1 MNPLKKP
8 INMNYSFKYVS
19 ILLLQLVLV
28 LVSCKSKE
36 SNQNSIV
43 EGGKLVPKFQEL
55 SPVETGLSFSN
66 DLDIEKLKSVFEYVN
81 AYNGG
86 GVAVGDFN
94 NDNLQDIFFTGN
106 LVDNKLYFNKGNL
119 KFEDVSDK
127 AGIKL
132 SGTWCSGVATADVN
146 NDGFLDIYVCR
157 NYYDDP
163 AKRENVLFINKGDGT
178 FTDQAKQFGVNDASY
193 TITATFLDYNHD
205 GLVDLLTGNH
215 HPDRTRKFIDNY
227 KDYLNPPNEY
237 STHLYKNNGNGTFSD
252 VTREANIQY
261 FGWVLGLSAC
271 DYNNDGFTDV
281 FIAVDH
287 DEPDALFINDGNGK
301 FTNQIYTGMY
311 HISKSSMGVDF
322 DDINHD
328 GYQDLMVVE
337 MAAMGNYNEKAN
349 MAGMNIER
357 FWELTKAGYHYQ
369 YMRNM
374 LHLNNGNNTFSE
386 IGQMAGVDRSEWSW
400 SPLFFDANNDGEQDL
415 FISNGYYK
423 NIHFK
428 DTWKDFNDKMMHE
441 PDVNKRVL
449 MAREYCK
456 ARNQLKVE
464 NQFFL
469 NNGDLTFKESSKE
482 SGIGNRKNLGN
493 GAAYADFD
501 NDGDLDMVVNNI
513 DEPAS
518 FYKNLD
524 QENGSDN
531 HYLRVKFANSK
542 KMHPFGAKVVA
553 ETDLNTQYR
562 EFNPVRG
569 YQSAVEPIIHFGL
582 GNNKSVKKLTVQWPD
597 GKCQTLEGVKA
608 DQVITLNYDEAAP
621 NVDCIKKT
629 VQYNICSDY
638 TKQSGINFKHTENNF
653 DDYKVQVLLPH
664 NMSQWGPHIS
674 KADINNDK
682 IEDFFVGGAAGQEG
696 AVYIQNSNMTFSRMP
711 EPAFSSDKKFE
722 DIGSAFFD
730 ADKDGDLDLYVVSG
744 GYEFGPTGNMY
755 QDRLYLNDGKGNFTK
770 SISLP
775 SISSSGS
782 CIIPVD
788 IDGDGDL
795 DLFRGGRQV
804 GSEYPKP
811 AQSYFMRNDN
821 GTFVDVSAE
830 MLPNKGV
837 LGMVTDAE
845 AVDLNDDK
853 RLDLLVTG
861 EWMPLTF
868 LINEGGKFIDRTK
881 DMGFEGSTGWWFSI
895 EKGDFNNDGK
905 PDFVVGNLGT
915 NYKYKASKEKPID
928 IYGNDF
934 DDNGKFDIVLGYL
947 LDGTDMVP
955 IRGRQCSSEQIPSI
969 KEKFKSYND
978 FAKANLVDVYGK
990 ENLDKS
996 IHYRVTNFKSG
1007 ILMNKGGG
1015 KFELQYFSND
1025 EQIAPIMG
1033 VQVTDINGDNNQDIV
1048 IGGNLFVSEV
1058 ETGRADAGKGR
1069 ILIGDGKG
1077 NFKPLSVMQ
1086 SGLYIPNDIRDIKLI
1101 NTATLDVSLLLV
1113 ANNNYILEVVKMNK
1127 KKIPAI

>member
-1 MNPLKKP
+1 MKFLIRQIIFVFCILSL
-8 INMNYSFKYVS
+8 IN
-19 ILLLQLVLV
+19 IG
-28 LVSCKSKE
+28 CKRKE
-36 SNQNSIV
+36 SSQSS
-43 EGGKLVPKFQEL
+43 GGKKESSAKFVEM
-55 SPVETGLSFSN
+55 SPVETGINFSN
-66 DLDIEKLKSVFEYVN
+66 DLNVDIMASVFEYVN
-81 AYNGG
+81 SYNGG
-86 GVAVGDFN
+86 GVAIGDFN

-106 LVDNKLYFNKGNL
+106 LVDNKLYFNKGKL

-132 SGTWCSGVATADVN
+132 NGTWCSGVATADVN

-157 NYYDDP
+157 NYYEDP

-178 FTDQAKQFGVNDASY
+178 FVDQAKQFGLNDNSY
-193 TITATFLDYNHD
+193 TITATFFDYNHD

-227 KDYLNPPNEY
+227 KDYLNPPQEH
-237 STHLYKNNGNGTFSD
+237 STHLFKNNGNGTFSD
-252 VTREANIQY
+252 VTKEANIQF
-261 FGWVLGLSAC
+261 FGWVLSLTAC
-271 DYNNDGFTDV
+271 DLNNDGWTDI
-281 FIAVDH
+281 FIGVDH
-287 DEPDALFINDGNGK
+287 DEPDALFINDGTGK
-301 FTNQIYTGMY
+301 FTNQVYTGMY
-311 HISKSSMGVDF
+311 HISKSSMGADF

-328 GYQDLMVVE
+328 GFQDLMVVE

-400 SPLFFDANNDGEQDL
+400 APLFFDADNNGEQDL

-428 DTWKDFNDKMMHE
+428 DTWKEFNHKMMEE
-441 PDVNKRVL
+441 PNMEKRRK
-449 MAREYCK
+449 MARDYCK

-464 NQFFL
+464 NQFYI
-469 NNGDLTFKESSKE
+469 NNGDLSFKEDSKA
-482 SGIGNRKNLGN
+482 SGIGNRVTLSS

-501 NDGDLDMVVNNI
+501 NDGDLDMVVSNI

-518 FYKNLD
+518 LYKNLE
-524 QENGSDN
+524 QEEKNDN

-542 KMHPFGAKVVA
+542 KMHPFGTKVVA
-553 ETDLNTQYR
+553 ETDGLTQYR
-562 EFNPVRG
+562 EFNTVRG
-569 YQSAVEPIIHFGL
+569 YQSSVEPIVHFGL
-582 GNNKSVKKLTVQWPD
+582 STSKKVKKLTIQWPD
-597 GKCQTLEGVKA
+597 GKCQVLENVKA
-608 DQVITLNYDEAAP
+608 DQVLTIKYDDASP
-621 NVDCIKKT
+621 NNDCIKKP
-629 VQYNICSDY
+629 VNYNICSDF
-638 TKQSGINFKHTENNF
+638 TKQSGIDFKHNENNY
-653 DDYKVQVLLPH
+653 DDYKTQVLLPH

-674 KADINNDK
+674 KGDVNNDK
-682 IEDFFVGGAAGQEG
+682 IEDFFIGGAAGQAG
-696 AVYIQNSNMTFSRMP
+696 VIYLQNANMTFSKMKQG
-711 EPAFSSDKKFE
+711 AFETDKKYE
-722 DIGSAFFD
+722 DIGSIFFD
-730 ADKDGDLDLYVVSG
+730 ADKDGDNDLYVVSG

-770 SISLP
+770 AKSLP
-775 SISSSGS
+775 TITSSGS
-782 CIIPVD
+782 CVIPVD
-788 IDGDGDL
+788 IEGDGDM

-804 GSEYPKP
+804 GTEYPKP
-811 AQSYFMRNDN
+811 AKSYFLRNDN
-821 GTFVDVSAE
+821 GNFVDVTDQ
-830 MLPNKGV
+830 MLPSDGV

-868 LINEGGKFIDRTK
+868 LINEGGKFANRTK
-881 DMGFEGSTGWWFSI
+881 EMGYEGSNGWWFSI

-905 PDFVVGNLGT
+905 TDFVLGNLGT

-934 DDNGKFDIVLGYL
+934 DENGKFDIVLGYM
-947 LDGTDMVP
+947 LDGADMVP
-955 IRGRQCSSEQIPSI
+955 IRGRQCSSEQIPNI

-978 FAKANLVDVYGK
+978 FAKATLTDVYGQ

-1015 KFELQYFSND
+1015 KYEMNYLPN
-1025 EQIAPIMG
+1025 EAQITPIMRAII
-1033 VQVTDINGDNNQDIV
+1033 TDVNGDSNQDLIL
-1048 IGGNLFVSEV
+1048 GGNLFVSEV
-1058 ETGRADAGKGR
+1058 ETGRADAGKGK
-1069 ILIGDGKG
+1069 IMLGDGKG
-1077 NFKPLSVMQ
+1077 NFKPLGVMQ
-1086 SGLYIPNDIRDIKLI
+1086 SGLYIPNDIRDLKLLSTNDA
-1101 NTATLDVSLLLV
+1101 NTSLLLV
-1113 ANNNYILEVVKMNK
+1113 ANNNYILEVIKVNKVKVPN
-1127 KKIPAI
+1127 I